1 MTKLRSGRRRFLI
14 GVTLLAA
21 SGLPHAA
28 GYPSGTIR
36 ILYNFAAGG
45 PGDAALRYL
54 ADQLAPRLGQQ
65 VIVENRTG
73 GSGSIGILGAARS
86 APDGYTL
93 LFTTLPG
100 VIQLP
105 YFADKNF
112 DPVKSLQ
119 PLALIGSSPLVIL
132 AHPSVPPSDF
142 PGFVEWAKAQPSSTQ
157 FAGAGPIIEL
167 AIARLGRETGLKL
180 EFIPYRGSA
189 PAVQAVVGGEVK
201 FYFMPPSA
209 MTTEFVK
216 LGKLKV
222 IGTTSAEPSPLV
234 PGGQPIAKTVPGYV
248 QTVDYCLWAPA
259 GAPPEVL
266 AALGPALK
274 EILARP
280 ATAEKLL
287 SFGIEPRNGGPEDVA
302 ALTVRETENI
312 RRILAT
318 TPIKFGQ

>member
-1 MTKLRSGRRRFLI
+1 MTTLQVRRRRLVI
-14 GVTLLAA
+14 GAALLTAC
-21 SGLPHAA
+21 GLSRAA
-28 GYPSGTIR
+28 GYPTGTVR
-36 ILYNFAAGG
+36 IIYNFAAGG
-45 PGDAALRYL
+45 PGDAAARYL
-54 ADQLAPRLGQQ
+54 AEQLAPRVGQQ
-65 VIVENRTG
+65 VIIENRTG

-86 APDGYTL
+86 PADGYTL

-105 YFADKNF
+105 YFADKTF
-112 DPVKSLQ
+112 DPVKSRQ
-119 PLALIGSSPLVIL
+119 PIAVVGSSPLVIL
-132 AHPSVPPSDF
+132 AHPSVPASDF
-142 PGFVEWAKAQPSSTQ
+142 MSFVEWAKAQPSSVQ
-157 FAGAGPIIEL
+157 IAGAGPIIEL
-167 AIARLGRETGLKL
+167 AIARLSRETGLKL

-209 MTTEFVK
+209 MTAEFVK

-234 PGGQPIAKTVPGYV
+234 PGGQPIAKVVPGYV
-248 QTVDYCLWAPA
+248 QAVDYCLWAPA

-274 EILARP
+274 EVLARP
-280 ATAEKLL
+280 ATAERLL
-287 SFGIEPRNGGPEDVA
+287 SFGIEPRNGGPDDVT
-302 ALTVRETENI
+302 ALTVRKSESI
-312 RRILAT
+312 RKILAT